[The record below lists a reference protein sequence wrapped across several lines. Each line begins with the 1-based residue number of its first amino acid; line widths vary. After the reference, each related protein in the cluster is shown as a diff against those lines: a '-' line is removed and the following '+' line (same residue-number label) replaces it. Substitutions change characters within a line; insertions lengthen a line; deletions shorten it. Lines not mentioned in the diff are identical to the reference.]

1 MKRYIMYFLLV
12 MLILCMGTP
21 SNIFAQENRY
31 SIGPGDV
38 IEISVWKDESLTKQL
53 VVPPDGVIA
62 FPLIGDIDVTKVN
75 VSELRTIV
83 SKKIKEYVTDASVTV
98 MLVNAN
104 SMRAYVVGK
113 VNTPGQFP
121 ITMNTNIMQILAMA
135 GDLNAFAS
143 PGNIV
148 ILREDNG
155 KQIKI
160 PFDYDD
166 VKKGKKLEQN
176 IALKRGDVVV
186 VP

>member
-1 MKRYIMYFLLV
+1 MKRFTLCIIFLVVSLFTINPTV
-12 MLILCMGTP
+12 VLAKNNT
-21 SNIFAQENRY
+21 Y
-31 SIGPGDV
+31 TIGPGDE
-38 IEISVWKDESLTKQL
+38 IEISVWKDESLTRRL

-62 FPLIGDIDVTKVN
+62 FPLIGDLDVTKLT
-75 VSELRTIV
+75 VSQLRMII
-83 SKKIKEYVTDASVTV
+83 SKKIKEYVMDATVTV

-113 VNTPGQFP
+113 VNKPGLYP
-121 ITMNTNIMQILAMA
+121 ITMETNVMQMLAMA

-143 PGNIV
+143 PGNII
-148 ILREDNG
+148 ILRQEEG
-155 KQIKI
+155 KPKKL

-166 VKKGKKLEQN
+166 VKRGKSLEQN

>member
-1 MKRYIMYFLLV
+1 MKRYMTYFLFVTVILCLV
-12 MLILCMGTP
+12 MA
-21 SNIFAQENRY
+21 SNVFAQDDRY
-31 SIGPGDV
+31 TIGPSDT
-38 IEISVWKDESLTKQL
+38 IEISVWKDESLTKQII
-53 VVPPDGVIA
+53 VPPDGVIS
-62 FPLIGDIDVTKVN
+62 FPLIDDIDVMKLT

-98 MLVNAN
+98 MLINAS

-113 VNTPGQFP
+113 VNAPGQFP
-121 ITMNTNIMQILAMA
+121 ITMNTNVMQILAMA

-143 PGNIV
+143 SGNIV
-148 ILREDNG
+148 IIREENG
-155 KQIKI
+155 KQVKI

-176 IALKRGDVVV
+176 IKLKRGDVVV